1 MFGKLRDTS
10 AKTKAQLNGQLT
22 GPQAPQNP
30 ADEPPVGEPVAAG
43 PSAPEEATEPQDA
56 LTLNTMCVCGHT
68 RREHHGLRMEV
79 TGRCLECDCV
89 EFGRAVQTPES
100 REQMVEK
107 IRAGLA
113 QVERLQEIVA
123 GLPARVSGQ
132 VLDRQQWL
140 DLQHDFC
147 GEELVHS
154 VNVQVGGS
162 AGAEQDLAGAEL
174 APRSAQLRVRHC
186 RDATIVSIQR
196 VELYV
201 GVREAMLVI
210 APGDDPI
217 ERWEVLWRGK
227 LDLPAR
233 A

>member
-10 AKTKAQLNGQLT
+10 AKTKAPLNGQLP
-22 GPQAPQNP
+22 GPQASRNP
-30 ADEPPVGEPVAAG
+30 ADEPPAAESPGGG
-43 PSAPEEATEPQDA
+43 PSAPEEATEPQEA
-56 LTLNTMCVCGHT
+56 LTLSTMCVCGHT
-68 RREHHGLRMEV
+68 RREHHGLRMEI
-79 TGRCLECDCV
+79 TGRCLECDCA
-89 EFGRAVQTPES
+89 EFGRAVPTPES

-123 GLPARVSGQ
+123 GLPVRVGGQ

-140 DLQHDFC
+140 ALRRDFC

-154 VNVQVGGS
+154 VDVQVGGS
-162 AGAEQDLAGAEL
+162 AGAELDLTGAEL
-174 APRSAQLRVRHC
+174 APSSAQLRIRHC

-201 GVREAMLVI
+201 GVKEAMLVV
-210 APGDDPI
+210 ALEDDPI